1 MLPDWQISLRAKGR
15 RPATIMSYLT
25 MAKTFNAFLVEQRM
39 PTRAAAITREH
50 VEHFLA
56 GAS

>member
-1 MLPDWQISLRAKGR
+1 
-15 RPATIMSYLT
+15 MSYLT
-25 MAKTFNAFLVEQRM
+25 MAKTFNAFLVEEGM